1 MPVATVASNNSTN
14 AALLAVRILSARVP
28 SLLDAMDAYLKKQ
41 ESEVLSKVTKLE
53 DLGWENYVV
62 NVKK

>member
-1 MPVATVASNNSTN
+1 MPVATVAINNSTN
-14 AALLAVRILSARVP
+14 AALLAVRILSASVP

-41 ESEVLSKVTKLE
+41 ESEVLSKVAKLE

>member
-1 MPVATVASNNSTN
+1 MPVATVAINNSTN
-14 AALLAVRILSARVP
+14 AALLAVRILSASVP